1 MLQNICRIYGYQFLL
16 WSITK
21 ITNNNCEKLF
31 SWKIH
36 FLMST
41 FAKSSLPA
49 VNGVFWYFIDHLANF
64 TVFSDNWN
72 KTRVSRI
79 QEWGYHIG
87 SLIVINPI
95 PKFECCLLQSI
106 KFILF
111 IRSQFFVPLFSF
123 CSLSVLLVTYD

>member
-1 MLQNICRIYGYQFLL
+1 MQNLRLSISFVEHHKNNKQQWWEALFLKN
-16 WSITK
+16 TFF
-21 ITNNNCEKLF
+21 NV
-31 SWKIH
+31 H
-36 FLMST
+36 T

-64 TVFSDNWN
+64 IVFSDNWN
-72 KTRVSRI
+72 NTRVSRI
-79 QEWGYHIG
+79 QEWAYHIG

-123 CSLSVLLVTYD
+123 CSLSILLVTYD